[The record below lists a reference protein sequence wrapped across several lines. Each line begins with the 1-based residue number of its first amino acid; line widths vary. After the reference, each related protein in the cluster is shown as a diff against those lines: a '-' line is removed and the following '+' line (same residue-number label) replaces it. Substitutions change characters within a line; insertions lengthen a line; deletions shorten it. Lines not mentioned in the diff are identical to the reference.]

1 MRFIISLMK
10 QLSDD
15 DILQMTAGEFAP
27 DLRAVNRDVRAKLKL
42 RQLIPPTPVPVAE
55 SMTLDLH
62 EHTEEQA
69 WAEIVAVI
77 HSGARYA
84 TVITGASGILRQKFP
99 QWMTESILAPYIIS
113 YRPINNGSFHVHIHG
128 RKQKLN

>member
-15 DILQMTAGEFAP
+15 DILQMAAGEFAP
-27 DLRAVNRDVRAKLKL
+27 DLRTVNRDVRAKLKL
-42 RQLIPPTPVPVAE
+42 RRLIPAENAPTPE
-55 SMTLDLH
+55 SVTIDLH

-69 WAEIVAVI
+69 WAEIVTAI

-84 TVITGASGILRQKFP
+84 TIITGASGILRQKFP
-99 QWMTESILAPYIIS
+99 IWMTESILTPYIIS
-113 YRPINNGSFHVHIHG
+113 YRPINNGSFRVHIHG
-128 RKQKLN
+128 RRKKLN

>member
-15 DILQMTAGEFAP
+15 DILQMAAGEFAP

-42 RQLIPPTPVPVAE
+42 RQLIPATPVTVAE
-55 SMTLDLH
+55 SVTLDLH

-69 WAEIVAVI
+69 WAEIVTAI

-84 TVITGASGILRQKFP
+84 TIITGASGILRQKFP

-128 RKQKLN
+128 RRRKSN